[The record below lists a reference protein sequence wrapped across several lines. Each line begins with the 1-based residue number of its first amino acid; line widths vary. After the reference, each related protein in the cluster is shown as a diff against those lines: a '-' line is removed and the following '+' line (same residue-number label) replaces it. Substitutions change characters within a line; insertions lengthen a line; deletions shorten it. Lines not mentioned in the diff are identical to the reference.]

1 MSACTTGLALL
12 LCAGALGAAVQ
23 GPFPAPARKEAERLS
38 QKVVSIRAHAQQTD
52 SARRVL
58 RTVLTESEVNAYLFW
73 DPDDALPAGITE
85 PRLELAGEGRVSAR
99 AVVDLTAIRTQ
110 RERGWLDPLAYVGG
124 RVPVTAS
131 GVIRARDGLATL
143 DLTGATVA
151 GVSVPK
157 SVLQEL
163 VSYYTRSPQ
172 FPEGVD
178 LDAPFPLPA
187 SIREVRVGKGEAT
200 VIQ

>member
-1 MSACTTGLALL
+1 MGLTLL
-12 LCAGALGAAVQ
+12 LSAGVLGAAMQ
-23 GPFPAPARKEAERLS
+23 EPFPAPARKDADRLS
-38 QKVVSIRAHAQQTD
+38 QKVGSIRAHAQQID
-52 SARRVL
+52 GPRRVL
-58 RTVLTESEVNAYLFW
+58 RTVLTEPEVNAYLFW
-73 DPDDALPAGITE
+73 DPDDVLPAGVTE
-85 PRLELAGEGRVSAR
+85 PRLELAGDGRVSAR
-99 AVVDLTAIRTQ
+99 AVVDLTAIRQQ

-131 GVIRARDGLATL
+131 GVIRARGGLATL

-172 FPEGVD
+172 FPDGVD
-178 LDAPFPLPA
+178 LDDPFPLPA
-187 SIREVRVGKGEAT
+187 GIREVRVGTGEAT